1 MTTSHMSPFASPYA
15 ERVAQIICN
24 GLYPEEAAKGT
35 TLADFPATTR
45 QNLLTIAEAI
55 LVEGP
60 RVEHPALEYAW
71 WVSNSPVLDDLA
83 PAQLIAGQPLDT
95 STGAPIDIE
104 AHQAAHLKKP
114 WRARLSMLIYA
125 LQWADRRMAMGT
137 SMAGP
142 AIGGERG

>member
-1 MTTSHMSPFASPYA
+1 MTTSTVSLPVSSYA

-71 WVSNSPVLDDLA
+71 WVSSSPVLDDLA
-83 PAQLIAGQPLDT
+83 PAQLLVGQPLDT
-95 STGAPIDIE
+95 STGAPIEVE
-104 AHQAAHLKKP
+104 AHQAAHLEKP

-125 LQWADRRMAMGT
+125 LQWADPSKVMA
-137 SMAGP
+137 
-142 AIGGERG
+142 

>member
-1 MTTSHMSPFASPYA
+1 MINHSLPVSSYA

-24 GLYPEEAAKGT
+24 GLYPEAAAKGT

-60 RVEHPALEYAW
+60 RIDHPALEYAW
-71 WVSNSPVLDDLA
+71 WVSSSPVLDDLA
-83 PAQLIAGQPLDT
+83 PAQLMAGQPLDT
-95 STGAPIDIE
+95 MSGAPIE
-104 AHQAAHLKKP
+104 VGAHQAAHLEKP

-125 LQWADRRMAMGT
+125 LQWADPSKGMA
-137 SMAGP
+137 
-142 AIGGERG
+142 

>member
-1 MTTSHMSPFASPYA
+1 MTTSTASLPASSYA

-24 GLYPEEAAKGT
+24 GLYPEEAAKGS

-71 WVSNSPVLDDLA
+71 WVSSSPVLDDLA
-83 PAQLIAGQPLDT
+83 PAQLLAGQPLDT
-95 STGAPIDIE
+95 TTGMPIKVE
-104 AHQAAHLKKP
+104 AHQAAHLEKP
-114 WRARLSMLIYA
+114 WRARLSMLVYA
-125 LQWADRRMAMGT
+125 LQWADRKVMA
-137 SMAGP
+137 
-142 AIGGERG
+142 

>member
-1 MTTSHMSPFASPYA
+1 MSTNTAFLPASSYA

-60 RVEHPALEYAW
+60 RIEHPALEYAW
-71 WVSNSPVLDDLA
+71 WVSSSPVLDDLA
-83 PAQLIAGQPLDT
+83 PAQLLAGQPLDT
-95 STGAPIDIE
+95 ATGASVEVE
-104 AHQAAHLKKP
+104 AHQAAHLEKP

-125 LQWADRRMAMGT
+125 LHWADPSKVMA
-137 SMAGP
+137 
-142 AIGGERG
+142 

>member
-1 MTTSHMSPFASPYA
+1 MITSTMSPFASPYA

-71 WVSNSPVLDDLA
+71 WVSSSPVLDELA
-83 PAQLIAGQPLDT
+83 PAQLLTGQPLDT
-95 STGAPIDIE
+95 AAGEPVEVE
-104 AHQAAHLKKP
+104 AHQAVHLEKP

-125 LQWADRRMAMGT
+125 LQWADRKVVMHAAMAEQ
-137 SMAGP
+137 AK
-142 AIGGERG
+142 RGRA

>member
-1 MTTSHMSPFASPYA
+1 MSTSTVSLPASSYA

-35 TLADFPATTR
+35 ILADFPATTR
-45 QNLLTIAEAI
+45 QNLITIAEAI

-71 WVSNSPVLDDLA
+71 WVSSSPVLDDLA
-83 PAQLIAGQPLDT
+83 PAQLLAGQPLDT
-95 STGAPIDIE
+95 STGAPIEVE
-104 AHQAAHLKKP
+104 AHQAAHLEKP

-125 LQWADRRMAMGT
+125 LHWADPSKVMA
-137 SMAGP
+137 
-142 AIGGERG
+142 

>member
-1 MTTSHMSPFASPYA
+1 MTTSTTSLPASSYA

-71 WVSNSPVLDDLA
+71 WVSSSPVLDDLA
-83 PAQLIAGQPLDT
+83 PAQLLAGHPLDT
-95 STGAPIDIE
+95 STGVPIEVE
-104 AHQAAHLKKP
+104 AHQAAHLEKP

-125 LQWADRRMAMGT
+125 LQWADPSKVMA
-137 SMAGP
+137 
-142 AIGGERG
+142 

>member
-1 MTTSHMSPFASPYA
+1 MTTSAVSLPVSSYA

-24 GLYPEEAAKGT
+24 GLFPEEAAKGT

-45 QNLLTIAEAI
+45 QNLITIAEAI

-71 WVSNSPVLDDLA
+71 WVSSLPVLDDLA
-83 PAQLIAGQPLDT
+83 PAQLLVGQALDT
-95 STGAPIDIE
+95 STGAPIEVE
-104 AHQAAHLKKP
+104 AHQAAHLEKP

-125 LQWADRRMAMGT
+125 LHWADRKVMA
-137 SMAGP
+137 
-142 AIGGERG
+142 

>member
-1 MTTSHMSPFASPYA
+1 MTTSTASLPPSPYA
-15 ERVAQIICN
+15 LRVAQIICN

-45 QNLLTIAEAI
+45 QNLLTIAEAV

-71 WVSNSPVLDDLA
+71 WISSSPALEDLA
-83 PAQLIAGQPLDT
+83 PVQLLAGHPLDT
-95 STGAPIDIE
+95 STGAPIEVE
-104 AHQAAHLKKP
+104 AHQAAHLEKP

-125 LQWADRRMAMGT
+125 LHWADPSRVMA
-137 SMAGP
+137 
-142 AIGGERG
+142 

>member
-1 MTTSHMSPFASPYA
+1 MTTSTASLPVASYV

-24 GLYPEEAAKGT
+24 GLYPEESAKGT

-60 RVEHPALEYAW
+60 RVEHPAMDYAW
-71 WVSNSPVLDDLA
+71 WVSSSPVLDDLA
-83 PAQLIAGQPLDT
+83 PAQLMAGQPLDT
-95 STGAPIDIE
+95 STGAPIEVE
-104 AHQAAHLKKP
+104 AYQAAHLEKP

-125 LQWADRRMAMGT
+125 LQWTDPSKVIA
-137 SMAGP
+137 
-142 AIGGERG
+142 

>member
-1 MTTSHMSPFASPYA
+1 MTTSTVSLPVSSYA

-45 QNLLTIAEAI
+45 QNLVTIAEAI

-71 WVSNSPVLDDLA
+71 WVSSSPVLDDLA
-83 PAQLIAGQPLDT
+83 PAQLLVGQPLDT
-95 STGAPIDIE
+95 STGAPIEVE
-104 AHQAAHLKKP
+104 AHQAAHLEKP

-125 LQWADRRMAMGT
+125 LHWADPSKVMA
-137 SMAGP
+137 
-142 AIGGERG
+142 